1 MIPLKI
7 NNYNHMKN
15 NVKLL
20 TINNQIEEIINEAKT
35 LESNYYDLIMNVHL
49 AYRESALNLV
59 HYLAFRSFDID
70 DLQEKLKY
78 MGLPDLSNIEGHV
91 MKSLLAIKT
100 ILNHLRGIEVIEKQ
114 KNVISIKKSEKL
126 LRKNTRQIF
135 GNKSKNRR
143 TRIMVTLPA
152 DAASDYNFVNRLIK
166 LGMNSARIN
175 CAHDEPEVWAI
186 MIANIKRAN
195 IALQKNCK
203 VMMDLGGPKLR
214 TGSMKPGP
222 RGIHIKPQRD
232 QVGKVTNPAK
242 VWIAPPDVLPPDDS
256 ADAIIPVSEL
266 LLEKIKR
273 GNTINFTDSRD
284 KKCRIYIV
292 KKQGKGKWGLCSD
305 SVYLTTGTELTVNK
319 EKKSGKEKSYV
330 GELLPTEQFIILHV
344 GDKLILNSSPNP
356 GEPAKYDETGKLLQP
371 AHISCTLPKIFGEVK
386 KGEPIF
392 FDDGKIEGI
401 IKEVDKNNLL
411 IEIIYAR
418 NTGSKLKADK
428 GINLPDSNL
437 IVSGL
442 TEKDKKDLEFV
453 ALNADTV
460 NYSFVNDDNDV
471 QQLLDELSK
480 YNTSLGIIL
489 KIETKKGF
497 KNLPQIIL
505 KAMQTFP
512 IGVMVARGDLA
523 IETGWKNFASIQEE
537 ILRIC
542 EAAHIPDV
550 WATQVLEN
558 LAKKGVPT
566 RSEITDAAYAQRAE
580 CVMLNKGIYIDKAVK
595 MLDKILRRMQRFQK
609 KKETILPKLADAN
622 KLKLSHDA
630 FDI

>member
-1 MIPLKI
+1 
-7 NNYNHMKN
+7 MK
-15 NVKLL
+15 KPKK
-20 TINNQIEEIINEAKT
+20 TAKT
-35 LESNYYDLIMNVHL
+35 KQ
-49 AYRESALNLV
+49 YR
-59 HYLAFRSFDID
+59 
-70 DLQEKLKY
+70 
-78 MGLPDLSNIEGHV
+78 
-91 MKSLLAIKT
+91 
-100 ILNHLRGIEVIEKQ
+100 
-114 KNVISIKKSEKL
+114 
-126 LRKNTRQIF
+126 
-135 GNKSKNRR
+135 
-143 TRIMVTLPA
+143 
-152 DAASDYNFVNRLIK
+152 
-166 LGMNSARIN
+166 
-175 CAHDEPEVWAI
+175 
-186 MIANIKRAN
+186 KR
-195 IALQKNCK
+195 
-203 VMMDLGGPKLR
+203 
-214 TGSMKPGP
+214 
-222 RGIHIKPQRD
+222 
-232 QVGKVTNPAK
+232 
-242 VWIAPPDVLPPDDS
+242 
-256 ADAIIPVSEL
+256 
-266 LLEKIKR
+266 
-273 GNTINFTDSRD
+273 
-284 KKCRIYIV
+284 
-292 KKQGKGKWGLCSD
+292 
-305 SVYLTTGTELTVNK
+305 
-319 EKKSGKEKSYV
+319 KKSGKEKSYV